1 MGKMDVLLKSYLG
14 DARRYAD
21 LWNGGLFCGRQI
33 VKAEELE
40 EIPPI
45 LVHANQKEVLEK
57 QRDLVMKQNGAGQR
71 FAVFVVENQKTV
83 DYRMPAR
90 VMLEEILEYSRQI
103 KRIMKGNA
111 IADKMYK
118 KGQGA
123 SVYRNEGERLYQFK
137 ESDRICPVVTLVVY
151 WGERGWTGPRNLHEM
166 IDFGKSEALAAE
178 LKKLIPA
185 YPLHFMD
192 LSKFKHF
199 EYFKT
204 ELSPFLEL
212 YSKRNNKQEFIEYVA
227 NNKRCR
233 RMDEESWHVFSQI
246 THSSHLKNILKN
258 NGKKWNGGEGMCKA
272 MDEWYDDAIAEGKE
286 KGKIE
291 GKIEAKIEAIYELLE
306 EYGEVPKNLKELIDS
321 QKNMEIL
328 TKWHKLAARLDG
340 MDAFYD
346 AITQ

>member
-103 KRIMKGNA
+103 KRIMKGNE

-151 WGERGWTGPRNLHEM
+151 WGERGWTG
-166 IDFGKSEALAAE
+166 
-178 LKKLIPA
+178 
-185 YPLHFMD
+185 
-192 LSKFKHF
+192 
-199 EYFKT
+199 
-204 ELSPFLEL
+204 
-212 YSKRNNKQEFIEYVA
+212 
-227 NNKRCR
+227 
-233 RMDEESWHVFSQI
+233 
-246 THSSHLKNILKN
+246 ILKN

-286 KGKIE
+286 K

>member
-1 MGKMDVLLKSYLG
+1 M
-14 DARRYAD
+14 
-21 LWNGGLFCGRQI
+21 
-33 VKAEELE
+33 
-40 EIPPI
+40 
-45 LVHANQKEVLEK
+45 
-57 QRDLVMKQNGAGQR
+57 
-71 FAVFVVENQKTV
+71 
-83 DYRMPAR
+83 
-90 VMLEEILEYSRQI
+90 
-103 KRIMKGNA
+103 
-111 IADKMYK
+111 
-118 KGQGA
+118 
-123 SVYRNEGERLYQFK
+123 YQFK

-192 LSKFKHF
+192 LSEFKHF

-340 MDAFYD
+340 VDAFYD

>member
-1 MGKMDVLLKSYLG
+1 MEQY
-14 DARRYAD
+14 
-21 LWNGGLFCGRQI
+21 
-33 VKAEELE
+33 
-40 EIPPI
+40 
-45 LVHANQKEVLEK
+45 
-57 QRDLVMKQNGAGQR
+57 
-71 FAVFVVENQKTV
+71 
-83 DYRMPAR
+83 
-90 VMLEEILEYSRQI
+90 
-103 KRIMKGNA
+103 
-111 IADKMYK
+111 
-118 KGQGA
+118 
-123 SVYRNEGERLYQFK
+123 
-137 ESDRICPVVTLVVY
+137 
-151 WGERGWTGPRNLHEM
+151 
-166 IDFGKSEALAAE
+166 
-178 LKKLIPA
+178 
-185 YPLHFMD
+185 
-192 LSKFKHF
+192 
-199 EYFKT
+199 
-204 ELSPFLEL
+204 
-212 YSKRNNKQEFIEYVA
+212 KQEFIEYVA

-340 MDAFYD
+340 VDAFYD